1 MRRIF
6 LIFTG
11 LLMAAMAIA
20 RTYVVAVGVS
30 AYSDEQY
37 SLRKPAGDATKFTQ
51 IMRKHNCDAVL
62 ITNRYATT
70 NNILAKL
77 DSVLGLITE
86 EDNIF
91 FFYSGHGWKGSLITY
106 DGIQTGENLQYSVL
120 RDRLNGSKAKAKF
133 CFVDACYSGSVAEEY
148 KKGQT
153 TADPSEADGIFYFMS
168 SSPGETSL
176 ENSKYDNGLFTQA
189 LAAGLSGFADGNQDR
204 ALTVHELF
212 KYIYMRVTKMSSK
225 KDVATGQ
232 MVERQ
237 HPQLIGPRNL
247 IDKTYIIVWEK
258 PATQPATRPQNA
270 VGPKKPSTV
279 ESSAPQNG
287 GDDDKNDKKSKKNK
301 KKKQKKNKDK
311 D

>member
-1 MRRIF
+1 MKRIS

-11 LLMAAMAIA
+11 LLMAVMTIA

-70 NNILAKL
+70 ANILAKL
-77 DSVLGLITE
+77 DSVLGVITE

-120 RDRLNGSKAKAKF
+120 RDRLNGSRARAKF

-148 KKGQT
+148 KKGQA

-189 LAAGLSGFADGNQDR
+189 LAAGLSGFADSNQDR
-204 ALTVHELF
+204 CLSVHELF
-212 KYIYMRVTKMSSK
+212 KYVYMRVTKMSSK

-232 MVERQ
+232 MIERQ
-237 HPQLIGPRNL
+237 HPQLIGPRNQ
-247 IDKTYIIVWEK
+247 IDNTYIIVWEK
-258 PATQPATRPQNA
+258 PTGQPAAQ
-270 VGPKKPSTV
+270 
-279 ESSAPQNG
+279 PQNG
-287 GDDDKNDKKSKKNK
+287 VGANRPSAVESTPQQTVENNDKKDKKSKKK
-301 KKKQKKNKDK
+301 KRKKDR
-311 D
+311 